1 MPCYLCPVI
10 IDKCEMAVKFDIHL
24 ASDILVWDGILAF
37 VPPYMGVAAG
47 FMPVRPFTD
56 FIGDERQGAQIWLFF
71 RFKDAPAT
79 ARAFLDRLI
88 IEFFYCFSDS
98 GI

>member
-1 MPCYLCPVI
+1 MLCYLCPVI
-10 IDKCEMAVKFDIHL
+10 IDKYKMAVKFDIHL
-24 ASDILVWDGILAF
+24 APDILVWNGILAF

-47 FMPVRPFTD
+47 FMPIRPSTGFT
-56 FIGDERQGAQIWLFF
+56 GNKRQGSQAWFFF
-71 RFKDAPAT
+71 RFKDAPA
-79 ARAFLDRLI
+79 ASGALLERLV